1 MFYLCSAL
9 LNEKQEKYYGFEAK
23 KLEKQR
29 VIDAEG
35 NDELWS
41 IIESCL
47 IKAKFFFSER
57 GN

>member
-1 MFYLCSAL
+1 MFKTRIHIKYLMFDLFSAL

-35 NDELWS
+35 NDEL
-41 IIESCL
+41 
-47 IKAKFFFSER
+47 
-57 GN
+57 

>member
-35 NDELWS
+35 NDEL
-41 IIESCL
+41 
-47 IKAKFFFSER
+47 
-57 GN
+57 